1 MRNNRLIL
9 GCVFAFNFLLLPGCQ
24 SKSQEVSGEADIR
37 NLLTDFFSAMKAK
50 NIQVL
55 QESFHRD
62 AVMNTT
68 LDAGD
73 FATLGNTNV
82 ADFISRVETSPSVL
96 DEEILSM
103 EIRIDG
109 NMAHAWTPYKFYVD
123 GNFSHCGVNS
133 FQLIRTEVGWK
144 VVHIIDT
151 RNKEGC
157 D

>member
-1 MRNNRLIL
+1 MRNNRLVL
-9 GCVFAFNFLLLPGCQ
+9 GWVFAFSLLLLVGCQ
-24 SKSQEVSGEADIR
+24 SKSQVVSGESDIK
-37 NLLTDFFSAMKAK
+37 NLLTDFFSAMKSK
-50 NIQVL
+50 NLRVL
-55 QESFHRD
+55 QGSFHAD
-62 AVMNTT
+62 AIMNTT

-103 EIRIDG
+103 AILIDG
-109 NMAHAWTPYKFYVD
+109 NMAHAWTPYRFYVD

-133 FQLIRTEVGWK
+133 FQLIRTEMGWK
-144 VVHIIDT
+144 IVHIIDT